1 MSTRKTTS
9 RKTEPGCIYELMV
22 GLNYV
27 EPRVWRRLWVPDNL
41 TLSQLDLVIQAAMGW
56 TNSHLHEFEIAGKR
70 YGQVGEQEDRL
81 SDASMLEEAR
91 FKLSDVLVQEVASFL
106 YTYDFGDN
114 WRHTV
119 LIERRMCVD
128 ESINTWPLC
137 IAGQHACPPE
147 DVGGS
152 GGYRD
157 FLEAISDST
166 HEEHVAMWRWNSG
179 PFDPNGFDLN
189 RVNDVLR
196 ELF

>member
-9 RKTEPGCIYELMV
+9 RKSAPGCIYELMV

-41 TLSQLDLVIQAAMGW
+41 TLSQLDLVIQTAMGW

-70 YGQVGEQEDRL
+70 YGQMGELEDRM
-81 SDASMLEEAR
+81 SDASMMDEAR

-119 LIERRMCVD
+119 LIERRMRVD
-128 ESINTWPLC
+128 ESINAWPLC
-137 IAGQHACPPE
+137 VAGQHACPPE

-157 FLEAISDST
+157 FLEAIGDPN
-166 HEEHVAMWRWNSG
+166 HEEHVAM
-179 PFDPNGFDLN
+179 
-189 RVNDVLR
+189 
-196 ELF
+196 